1 MRRLLLAVLLFPFCV
16 WANVQTGCPAL
27 QIPPPDPNI
36 IISPRQEMEFG
47 EIFAEQLNSQY
58 QVIDD
63 EALTG
68 YLTRVGD
75 SVARQ
80 LPDGGLHYRFFLYD
94 AAEVQAFGIPGGR
107 VYVSRKLVAFLKN
120 ENELAGV
127 LGHELGHLVAR
138 QQAASVSRMLRNV
151 LGLTSLTENE
161 NLFDRLNQIMETSRL
176 KKAPPGSSNEG
187 EHAQLIADQLGLQAV
202 ARAGY
207 TPGSLPDFMDRLL
220 ETKGNTGN
228 WLSDLFGTTKPNA
241 KRLRELLKDQSA
253 LPAACLSRQPVGQ
266 ADLFSHW
273 QAAVLHY
280 RGIGHAEKISGVS
293 ERKVLNAP
301 LRGDINAF
309 HFSADGKYLLAQDLR
324 LDTRS
329 TEVCFSH

>member
-1 MRRLLLAVLLFPFCV
+1 MRRLSLAVLLFPLCV
-16 WANVQTGCPAL
+16 AAHAQTGCPAL
-27 QIPPPDPNI
+27 QVPPSDPNI
-36 IISPRQEMEFG
+36 IVSPRQEMEFG

-80 LPDGGLHYRFFLYD
+80 LPDSGLRYRFFLYD

-138 QQAASVSRMLRNV
+138 QQAAGVSRILRNI
-151 LGLTSLTENE
+151 LWLTSLSENE
-161 NLFDRLNQIMETSRL
+161 NLIARFNQILESSRM
-176 KKAPPGSSNEG
+176 KKAPPGSSMEG
-187 EHAQLIADQLGLQAV
+187 ERAQLIADQLGLQAV

-207 TPGSLPDFMDRLL
+207 TPGSLPEFMDRLL
-220 ETKGNTGN
+220 QTKGNTGS
-228 WLSDLFGTTKPNA
+228 WLTDLFGTTKPNA

-253 LPAACLSRQPVGQ
+253 LPAACLSRQPVEQ
-266 ADLFSHW
+266 AD
-273 QAAVLHY
+273 
-280 RGIGHAEKISGVS
+280 
-293 ERKVLNAP
+293 
-301 LRGDINAF
+301 AF
-309 HFSADGKYLLAQDLR
+309 
-324 LDTRS
+324 T
-329 TEVCFSH
+329 